1 MSAISVV
8 FQRNQDS
15 PLNAAQKVGSASREL
30 LYSRDSCPP
39 RDEEDRG
46 QLSLYKQY
54 GSLESVDLL
63 DEEPASQPLTDALSG
78 SDEFLANLAL
88 ETSLPQ
94 TAPALQAAS
103 SINSLDIL
111 GEGDSD
117 MELFLSAGPV
127 LLKPGE
133 NTVRLTGL
141 VRKYTCVVVVVVQI
155 WLSVYVHTYL
165 CVQ

>member
-1 MSAISVV
+1 MSSISVV
-8 FQRNQDS
+8 ARRDQDS
-15 PLNAAQKVGSASREL
+15 PLNASQKAGNASRHL
-30 LYSRDSCPP
+30 LSSQDSSL
-39 RDEEDRG
+39 REEEDG
-46 QLSLYKQY
+46 EQLNLSKQY

-63 DEEPASQPLTDALSG
+63 DEGPSSQPLTDALSG

-94 TAPALQAAS
+94 TASALQPAS
-103 SINSLDIL
+103 SISSLDIL

-141 VRKYTCVVVVVVQI
+141 VRKGMRAGVAVVQDGSRCTI
-155 WLSVYVHTYL
+155 GPDVL
-165 CVQ
+165 